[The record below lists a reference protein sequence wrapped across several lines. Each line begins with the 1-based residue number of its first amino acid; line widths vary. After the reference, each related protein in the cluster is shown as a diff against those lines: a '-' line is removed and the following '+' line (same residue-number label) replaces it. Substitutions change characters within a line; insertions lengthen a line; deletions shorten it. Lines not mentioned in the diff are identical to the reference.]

1 MILTLIVILEILLS
15 SIVFFI
21 QGFKAFKT
29 WRTIRDELLLHL
41 TIYFSALALLIIL
54 FAVYFAPQ
62 SFNLQI
68 DTNVAVISMG
78 LFYDLFYLELSIIY
92 LTIFTN
98 SRTIFESYAPFIIG
112 VSTVVNIFTG
122 VSTSFKDRLFLII
135 FFHGIIIIIGIS
147 LLVLGVRHLKRSK
160 EYIKAE
166 EEVILN
172 DYLIKMFSFLPIVLL
187 FDAVGFLVFE
197 SYPSYVQNL
206 NEILFLIMG
215 TILIIISI
223 LVLFVSKSISEK
235 VSKINLSN
243 YLNTI
248 S

>member
-1 MILTLIVILEILLS
+1 
-15 SIVFFI
+15 
-21 QGFKAFKT
+21 
-29 WRTIRDELLLHL
+29 
-41 TIYFSALALLIIL
+41 
-54 FAVYFAPQ
+54 
-62 SFNLQI
+62 
-68 DTNVAVISMG
+68 
-78 LFYDLFYLELSIIY
+78 
-92 LTIFTN
+92 
-98 SRTIFESYAPFIIG
+98 
-112 VSTVVNIFTG
+112 
-122 VSTSFKDRLFLII
+122 
-135 FFHGIIIIIGIS
+135 
-147 LLVLGVRHLKRSK
+147 
-160 EYIKAE
+160 
-166 EEVILN
+166 
-172 DYLIKMFSFLPIVLL
+172 MFSFLPIVLL